1 MAYNTLS
8 RSDCNISSHAVKV
21 GIVTSFTGTSR
32 KQMELPQNTIVYR
45 MNVKSCKF
53 VISEVS

>member
-8 RSDCNISSHAVKV
+8 RSDCNISSTVKV

-32 KQMELPQNTIVYR
+32 KQMELCTCTSEYHCVPHE
-45 MNVKSCKF
+45 CK
-53 VISEVS
+53 IMHVSL